1 MIYNLSL
8 QYDIQRCKT
17 YLESLIKKQAK
28 VEICIKK
35 DKRTL
40 SQNSTYW
47 LWITAIQQETGNDKN
62 LLHEYFKQKFLG
74 TENITV
80 FDSNLN
86 VAVSTTKLDTKQ
98 MSEYMNRIQEFANIE
113 LGILLPNPSDL
124 IFNDFYEHYK
134 DFI

>member
-1 MIYNLSL
+1 MIYNLSS

-28 VEICIKK
+28 VDISIKR

-80 FDSNLN
+80 FDNNLN
-86 VAVSTTKLDTKQ
+86 VTVSTTRLDTKQ
-98 MSEYMNRIQEFANIE
+98 MTDYLNRIQEFANTE
-113 LGILLPNPSDL
+113 LGILLPNPDDL
-124 IFNDFYEHYK
+124 IWADFYEHYK
-134 DFI
+134 NLI